1 MDTRKRFI
9 CLDGMRGVA
18 ALMVLLYH
26 LFEAIAFSQNKPEQ
40 MLFHGFLAVDFFLI
54 LSGFVMGYAYNNE
67 WDTMSYL
74 KFFKKRLIRLHPMV
88 ILGVVLGLVVFVAQ
102 GATRWDSTFPGGLAI
117 AISFLL
123 SLLLLPSPQAFDVRG
138 NTEIFPLDG
147 PLWSLF
153 FEYVGNILYA
163 FLLRRFSEGSLK
175 AWVVASG
182 MLFLATGIWGPYGT
196 LGYGW
201 SSEGISILGGF
212 LRMSFD
218 FSLGLLLIRIFKN
231 KSHKEKGFCVF
242 LACSTLLILLLSV
255 PSIGKYNVY
264 YEFICIAIFF
274 PVLLMTSAKC
284 VVSQGNKARAVTLL
298 GNISYPLYAIHYPF
312 IYLYIGIIFSG
323 TGFLASHNELLLII
337 CGAAS
342 LLSGYLSMRF
352 YDIPV
357 RKKLCAKDSSNRKAG
372 R

>member
-1 MDTRKRFI
+1 
-9 CLDGMRGVA
+9 
-18 ALMVLLYH
+18 
-26 LFEAIAFSQNKPEQ
+26 
-40 MLFHGFLAVDFFLI
+40 
-54 LSGFVMGYAYNNE
+54 
-67 WDTMSYL
+67 
-74 KFFKKRLIRLHPMV
+74 
-88 ILGVVLGLVVFVAQ
+88 
-102 GATRWDSTFPGGLAI
+102 
-117 AISFLL
+117 
-123 SLLLLPSPQAFDVRG
+123 
-138 NTEIFPLDG
+138 
-147 PLWSLF
+147 
-153 FEYVGNILYA
+153 
-163 FLLRRFSEGSLK
+163 
-175 AWVVASG
+175 

-357 RKKLCAKDSSNRKAG
+357 RKKLCAKDSPNRKAG

>member
-1 MDTRKRFI
+1 METKKHFVA
-9 CLDGMRGVA
+9 LDGMRGVA

-26 LFEAIAFSQNKPEQ
+26 LFEAVAFSQNKPEQ

-54 LSGFVMGYAYNNE
+54 LSGFVMGYSYNNE

-88 ILGVVLGLVVFVAQ
+88 ILGVVFGLVVFLSQ
-102 GATRWDSTFPGGLAI
+102 GCTMWDSSSPGGAAI
-117 AISFLL
+117 AFCFLL
-123 SLLLLPSPQAFDVRG
+123 SLLLIPSPHALDVRG
-138 NTEIFPLDG
+138 NTEMFPLDG

-163 FLLRRFSEGSLK
+163 FLLRRLSDRSLK
-175 AWVVASG
+175 AWVVTSG

-201 SSEGISILGGF
+201 SSEGISIWGGF

-218 FSLGLLLIRIFKN
+218 FSLGLLLIRIFK
-231 KSHKEKGFCVF
+231 KMSYKENGLRAF

-255 PSIGKYNVY
+255 PSVGKYNVY
-264 YEFICIAIFF
+264 YEFICITLFF

-284 VVSQGNKARAVTLL
+284 VVSKGYKARAVTLL
-298 GNISYPLYAIHYPF
+298 GDISYPLYAIHYPF
-312 IYLYIGIIFSG
+312 IYLYIGIVLNG
-323 TGFLASHNELLLII
+323 KGFLASHNELLLMI
-337 CGAAS
+337 CGTAS
-342 LLSGYLSMRF
+342 LLCGYLSMRF
-352 YDIPV
+352 YDKPV
-357 RKKLCAKDSSNRKAG
+357 RKKLGSMAFPNRKAG